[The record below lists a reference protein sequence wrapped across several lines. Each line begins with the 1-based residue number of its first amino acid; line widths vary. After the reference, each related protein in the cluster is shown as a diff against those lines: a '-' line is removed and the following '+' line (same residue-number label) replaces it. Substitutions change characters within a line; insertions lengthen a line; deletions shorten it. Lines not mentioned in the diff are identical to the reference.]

1 MLYLIYFIIIL
12 LIPLYAQMRVRS
24 AYSKYSQVY
33 STSGMT
39 GAQVA
44 RRVLDANGLYD
55 VAVEE
60 TPGHLSD
67 HYDPRTKTVRL
78 STNNYYG
85 QSVAGTAV
93 AAHEVGHAIQDAK
106 NYSFMRVRHTLVPV
120 ANLGSNMSWIFIM
133 IGMFAGLSNMLLLGI
148 VLMAAGVLFQVVT
161 LPVEFDASSRAMKQ
175 IASLGIVSHSE
186 ETQARKVLNAAALTY
201 VAAAAV
207 AVFELLRL
215 LLIYTGMQRSD
226 D

>member
-33 STSGMT
+33 STSGIT

-120 ANLGSNMSWIFIM
+120 ANFGSNMSWIFVM

-175 IASLGIVSHSE
+175 ISSLGIVSHSE
-186 ETQARKVLNAAALTY
+186 EAQARKVLNAAALTY
-201 VAAAAV
+201 IAAAAV

>member
-1 MLYLIYFIIIL
+1 MLYLIYFLIIL
-12 LIPLYAQMRVRS
+12 GVPLYAQSRVRS
-24 AYSKYSQVY
+24 AYKKYSHVY

-44 RRVLDANGLYD
+44 RRILDENGLYD
-55 VAVEE
+55 IAVEE

-106 NYSFMRVRHTLVPV
+106 NYSFMRFRHALVPV

-133 IGMFAGLSNMLLLGI
+133 IGIFAQLSNLLLLGI
-148 VLMAAGVLFQVVT
+148 VLMNLMLQVV
-161 LPVEFDASSRAMKQ
+161 R
-175 IASLGIVSHSE
+175 
-186 ETQARKVLNAAALTY
+186 
-201 VAAAAV
+201 
-207 AVFELLRL
+207 
-215 LLIYTGMQRSD
+215 
-226 D
+226 